1 MRHWLLALEISA
13 WVAIGVADAYGMVPL
28 SRTPFLFALGWLSLR
43 LRGLRWRDVGLAAP
57 PRWTR
62 AIVVG
67 VLLGV
72 GMEVVSTFVTVP
84 LFTRLT
90 GQPPELSEFR
100 FVVGNVKALMLMLLA
115 NWILAAFGEELAY
128 RAYVTSRI
136 ADAVK
141 GNWIVA
147 LVAGSLYFGWGHEA
161 QDITGVIQESL
172 AGLVLGIAYL
182 ANRRNL
188 TVPIVAHGVSNS
200 VAFVLIYLDLYPG
213 V

>member
-1 MRHWLLALEISA
+1 MKQWLLPLEIAA
-13 WVAIGVADAYGMVPL
+13 WIAIGIADAFGLIPL
-28 SRTPFLFALGWLSLR
+28 SRTPFLLALGWLSLR
-43 LRGLRWRDVGLAAP
+43 LRGCRWRDVGFAAP

-62 AIVVG
+62 AITIG
-67 VLLGV
+67 VLLGI
-72 GMEVVSTFVTVP
+72 GMEIVSTFVTVP
-84 LFTRLT
+84 FFTRLT

-100 FVVGNVKALMLMLLA
+100 FVVGNLRALVLMLLA

-128 RAYVTSRI
+128 RGYVMSRI
-136 ADAVK
+136 ADAAR

-182 ANRRNL
+182 ASRRNL
-188 TVPIVAHGVSNS
+188 TIPIVAHGTANT
-200 VAFVLIYLDLYPG
+200 VAFVLIYFDRYPG